1 MGIFCKLHQH
11 NVDWNTRGYTR
22 RSHYHIFLEMGTEG
36 GGQLNFHRQTDTFL
50 RCSSMPGRIIMTDT
64 MVPSISRKEN
74 ASRLT
79 VELYAD
85 GQHDDRR
92 QEAEPHKQDAWVGK
106 ESQPGLSCTF
116 PYYETLGSL
125 GREDN
130 QGNACTACKHSG
142 WEQTKQTHKRQRQN
156 GGVDG
161 RRCHYREISTL
172 SVCYLQ
178 STTR

>member
-1 MGIFCKLHQH
+1 M
-11 NVDWNTRGYTR
+11 R